1 MKLMRILLLGG
12 NGQLGSDFRRRAGGD
27 DKAQLRV
34 FTRDDLDLAALDRIA
49 AKLADVDFDVLVNAT
64 GYHKTDEVESN
75 AQLAATINAHAPL
88 RLAEVCAS
96 RRARLVHISTDYVFG
111 GQAGRSPLIETD
123 ASAPL
128 NVYGA
133 SKLMG
138 EALTLSSGADVL
150 VARVSSL
157 FGVAGA
163 SGKGGNFVE
172 TMLRLAK
179 EKGALS
185 VVDDQIMAPTATQD
199 AAEALWR
206 LISTRAPAGL
216 YHVAGT
222 GAASWFDFALEI
234 LARAGLSHVPITP
247 VPTARMPTPAR
258 RPPYSVLANDKLTQT
273 LGWTMP
279 EWRDGLDRYL
289 IAKGHKTTT

>member
-1 MKLMRILLLGG
+1 VKRLRILLLGG
-12 NGQLGSDFRRRAGGD
+12 NGQLGSDFRRRAGCD
-27 DKAQLRV
+27 DKMKLRA
-34 FTRDDLDLAALDRIA
+34 FARDDLDLAGLDRIA
-49 AKLADVDFDVLVNAT
+49 AVLADVDFDVLVNAT

-75 AQLAATINAHAPL
+75 AQVAATINAHAPL
-88 RLAEVCAS
+88 RLAEVCAA
-96 RRARLVHISTDYVFG
+96 RNARLVHISTDYVFG

-123 ASAPL
+123 APAPL

-138 EALTLSSGADVL
+138 EALTLSSGADAV
-150 VARVSSL
+150 VVRVSSL

-185 VVDDQIMAPTATQD
+185 VVDDQIMAPTATED

-206 LISTRAPAGL
+206 LISARAPAGI
-216 YHVAGT
+216 YHVAGA
-222 GAASWFDFALEI
+222 GAASWFDFAREI
-234 LARAGLSHVPITP
+234 LARAGLSRVPVTP
-247 VPTARMPTPAR
+247 VPTSHMPTPAR
-258 RPPYSVLANDKLTQT
+258 RPPYSVLANGKLTRT

-279 EWRDGLDRYL
+279 DWRDALDRYL
-289 IAKGHKTTT
+289 IAKGHRTP